1 VVAFSAVFM
10 TVDVVVVT
18 VLTSSVDVRV
28 FWDVIVTDGVL
39 VCVTVIL
46 SSDTRPDSVD
56 VESTVIHF
64 VITVVVGDGRI
75 MTSVV

>member
-46 SSDTRPDSVD
+46 SSDTRSDSVD

>member
-1 VVAFSAVFM
+1 MAFSAVFM

-46 SSDTRPDSVD
+46 SSDTRSDSVD

>member
-1 VVAFSAVFM
+1 VAFSAVFM

-46 SSDTRPDSVD
+46 SSDTRSDSVD